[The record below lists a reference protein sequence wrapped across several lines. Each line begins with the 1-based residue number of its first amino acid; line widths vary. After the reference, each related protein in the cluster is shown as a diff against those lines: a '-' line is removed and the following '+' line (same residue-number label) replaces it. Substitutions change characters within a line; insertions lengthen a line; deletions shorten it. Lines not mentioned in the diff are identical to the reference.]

1 MNDNTNHPGGPADA
15 VLRATPPPPT
25 TQPIF
30 PGSAPAATT
39 PAAPVVA
46 PAPAPAPASASI
58 PPAAPAAPAIA
69 PPVAPSPPTGTPV
82 FAAAPVAATKPKRRA
97 LTWVVRSV
105 VVLVM
110 LGLIGVSA
118 YLIVVTQK
126 WSDRVDELTAISEDL
141 GAEVATERAAKEGAL
156 AAADEIQSQ
165 LDTLKARVTDLANE
179 EANVKDR
186 EDVLVELLESM
197 SECADERGVLIDGY
211 GSQWRSNS
219 TGAILSTREYADQIT
234 EYCVSVQAGID
245 EFFAEEG

>member
-39 PAAPVVA
+39 PAAP
-46 PAPAPAPASASI
+46 
-58 PPAAPAAPAIA
+58 AAPAIA
-69 PPVAPSPPTGTPV
+69 PPVVPSPPTGTPV